1 MTTSP
6 NTDPF
11 AHIVSKNPRMQEIIA
26 KAKKFALLDAPL
38 LI

>member
-1 MTTSP
+1 MATSK
-6 NTDPF
+6 NTDAF
-11 AHIVSKNPRMQEIIA
+11 SHIVTRNPQMQDIIA